1 MVSSGVFVP
10 ESRDISVR
18 LFYMDRWMSACREFM
33 ILFPALSYRFV
44 GSKCFKACQNRFP
57 SEMECGNM
65 LIVMEFM
72 GLRSLYE
79 RGLF

>member
-1 MVSSGVFVP
+1 
-10 ESRDISVR
+10 
-18 LFYMDRWMSACREFM
+18 M